1 MANNSADII
10 SALFTNS
17 SDDING
23 VGKNQIKAHLKT
35 TMSDIKNFQ
44 KYAEEDE
51 KQIKLL
57 KRENSKLNQ
66 KTQIMYEENKVL
78 KELPKLPL
86 NDEMA
91 RQVAKK
97 S

>member
-1 MANNSADII
+1 
-10 SALFTNS
+10 
-17 SDDING
+17 
-23 VGKNQIKAHLKT
+23 
-35 TMSDIKNFQ
+35 MSDIKNFQ
-44 KYAEEDE
+44 KYAKEDE

-66 KTQIMYEENKVL
+66 KMQIMYEESKVL